1 MFGAWYYG
9 IRLSCEWNAKTLIL
23 HISKKLMEILLE
35 GTGLTVKGNCL
46 IKELEPL
53 VKSLGELIESDRN
66 SIQLDLSNVNSID
79 TAGIQ
84 LLASCRNSALARG
97 KTFSI
102 VSMSD
107 SVRDALDIT
116 GLQNIFENKRRD

>member
-1 MFGAWYYG
+1 
-9 IRLSCEWNAKTLIL
+9 
-23 HISKKLMEILLE
+23 METLLE

-46 IKELEPL
+46 IQELDPL
-53 VKSLGELIESDRN
+53 VKSLGELVESDRN
-66 SIQLDLSNVNSID
+66 SIQLDLSNIETID

-102 VSMSD
+102 SSMSD
-107 SVRDALDIT
+107 SVRDSLQLT
-116 GLQNIFENKRRD
+116 GLQEIFENK